1 MKYINKTLLC
11 LSLSLL
17 LTIVIYRG
25 QALSM
30 SNEEIFNWV
39 ARELEIDKDYPMP
52 QIIVVSREKLQ
63 IVFRKESAKS
73 YQRWVKEYGENTAKK
88 TMDLYLKEVIGLFIP
103 KAKVIYVG
111 SFMESCKFNSIVAH
125 EMAHY
130 FQVMKDGLINSRAIG
145 FDHIHLSREMQAS
158 DIANRYMKAFC
169 GPWGIPLT

>member
-30 SNEEIFNWV
+30 SDEEIFNWV

-52 QIIVVSREKLQ
+52 QIIVVSKEKLQ
-63 IVFRKESAKS
+63 IVFRKESEQS
-73 YQRWVKEYGENTAKK
+73 YQRWVKQYGENTAKE
-88 TMDLYLKEVIGLFIP
+88 TMDLYLKEVIGLFLP

-111 SFMESCKFNSIVAH
+111 SFMEPCRFNSIVAH
-125 EMAHY
+125 EITHY
-130 FQVMKDGLINSRAIG
+130 FQVMKDGLINPRAIG
-145 FDHIHLSREMQAS
+145 FDHIHISREMQAN
-158 DIANRYMKAFC
+158 DIANRYMKTFC
-169 GPWGIPLT
+169 ANWAIP